1 MTDNDV
7 QRLQRGVDDLRKDQA
22 ALHSELAVAK
32 AILERIE
39 GHLATQN
46 GRIGKTEAAMRSAEK
61 RLDHMDGRADQAD
74 RTATLWRPS
83 VPAVISGVLLL
94 LLGMLLRS
102 FV

>member
-1 MTDNDV
+1 M
-7 QRLQRGVDDLRKDQA
+7 RRVDELHQDHA
-22 ALHSELAVAK
+22 ALHAELAVAK

-39 GHLATQN
+39 SHLAVQN
-46 GRIGKTEAAMRSAEK
+46 GRIGKNESALRAAEK